1 MYIADVPPRFGPY
14 FCKGRGRRNANVCR
28 MDVADKIAD
37 VILSDPSVSVREIAQ
52 RLGYAE
58 EKTIYYWMNKRG
70 FHGIR
75 PFKRAV
81 LTGQYRAAT
90 HAREAVGRP
99 GRLPVADRV
108 TKSGE
113 PVYTGETL
121 PITLDRGR
129 GLFVW
134 RYQGP
139 PDVGLLPGD
148 YLVIGPVN
156 LDAAAMVLAVGPERL
171 PAVRHVLHA
180 EGGPLLI
187 EPLRPAIDSG
197 ARAIGTILQVIR
209 LLPPATI

>member
-1 MYIADVPPRFGPY
+1 
-14 FCKGRGRRNANVCR
+14 

-81 LTGQYRAAT
+81 LTGQYRAVSR
-90 HAREAVGRP
+90 AREAVGRP
-99 GRLPVADRV
+99 GRLPVADRL
-108 TKSGE
+108 TKAGE

-139 PDVGLLPGD
+139 PTLGILPGD

-156 LDAAAMVLAVGPERL
+156 LEAAAMVLAIGPEQG
-171 PAVRHVLHA
+171 PAIRHVLHTD
-180 EGGPLLI
+180 GGPLLV
-187 EPLRPAIDSG
+187 EPLRALLDPT
-197 ARAIGTILQVIR
+197 ARAIGTVLQVMR
-209 LLPPATI
+209 LLPPAVI

>member
-1 MYIADVPPRFGPY
+1 
-14 FCKGRGRRNANVCR
+14 

-81 LTGQYRAAT
+81 LTGQYRAASR
-90 HAREAVGRP
+90 AREAVGRP
-99 GRLPVADRV
+99 GRLPVADRL
-108 TKSGE
+108 TKTGD

-134 RYQGP
+134 CYHGP
-139 PDVGLLPGD
+139 PDLGILPGD

-156 LDAAAMVLAVGPERL
+156 LESAAVVLAIGPEHA
-171 PAVRHVLHA
+171 PTIRHVVHA
-180 EGGPLLI
+180 DGGPLLV
-187 EPLRPAIDSG
+187 EPLRATIDSS
-197 ARAIGTILQVIR
+197 ARAIGTVLQVLR

>member
-1 MYIADVPPRFGPY
+1 
-14 FCKGRGRRNANVCR
+14 

-81 LTGQYRAAT
+81 LTGQYRGASI
-90 HAREAVGRP
+90 ARESSGRP
-99 GRLPVADRV
+99 GRLPVAERF
-108 TKSGE
+108 TKAGE
-113 PVYTGETL
+113 PIYSGETL

-134 RYQGP
+134 RHQGP
-139 PDVGLLPGD
+139 VEAGILIGD
-148 YLVIGPVN
+148 CLVIGPAN
-156 LDAAAMVLAVGPERL
+156 LAAAALVLAMTPDHL
-171 PAVRHVLHA
+171 PAIRHVVQTDA
-180 EGGPLLI
+180 GPLLLAYP
-187 EPLRPAIDSG
+187 EATLDSVSRP
-197 ARAIGTILQVIR
+197 IGTILQVLR
-209 LLPPATI
+209 LLPPATM

>member
-1 MYIADVPPRFGPY
+1 MTPKCPV
-14 FCKGRGRRNANVCR
+14 

-37 VILSDPSVSVREIAQ
+37 VILSDPSVSVREIAR

-58 EKTIYYWMNKRG
+58 ERTIYYWIQKRG

-81 LTGQYRAAT
+81 LTGQYRGQS
-90 HAREAVGRP
+90 HAREPAARP
-99 GRLPVADRV
+99 GRLPVADRL
-108 TKSGE
+108 TKSGD

-134 RYQGP
+134 RYLGP
-139 PDVGLLPGD
+139 PDVGVLPGD

-156 LDAAAMVLAVGPERL
+156 LAAAEMVLSQRPDGSVVL
-171 PAVRHVLHA
+171 RHVAHTA
-180 EGGPLLI
+180 SGPLLI
-187 EPLRPAIDSG
+187 QYPHTTVDPDGRPV
-197 ARAIGTILQVIR
+197 GTVLQVAR

>member
-1 MYIADVPPRFGPY
+1 
-14 FCKGRGRRNANVCR
+14 

-81 LTGQYRAAT
+81 LTGQYRGASL
-90 HAREAVGRP
+90 AREGSGRP
-99 GRLPVADRV
+99 GRLPVAERF
-108 TKSGE
+108 TKRGD
-113 PVYTGETL
+113 PVYSGETL

-134 RYQGP
+134 RHQGP
-139 PDVGLLPGD
+139 LDAGLLIGD

-156 LDAAAMVLAVGPERL
+156 LAAASLVLALTPDHV
-171 PAVRHVLHA
+171 PAIRHVVQTEA
-180 EGGPLLI
+180 GPLLLAYP
-187 EPLRPAIDSG
+187 EATVDPTAHP
-197 ARAIGTILQVIR
+197 IGTILQVLR
-209 LLPPATI
+209 LLPPATM